1 MIIKYITFLVG
12 IIWSYAIIKTQSVF
26 SKKAG
31 IIFKIFIT
39 KISWLS
45 LIAAC
50 YFGYKNF
57 TVKSTVIGIIWS
69 YSIIKTQS
77 VFSKKAGIIFKIFI
91 TKISWLSLIAACYFG
106 YKNFTVKSTV
116 IGIIIGVL
124 LVNVGFYLLKKYINQ
139 RFNEKQLTFFK
150 SFFEYTLIFLVI
162 YFVLF

>member
-1 MIIKYITFLVG
+1 MIIKYIIFLFG
-12 IIWSYAIIKTQSVF
+12 IIWSYSMIKTQSIF

-39 KISWLS
+39 KISWFS

-57 TVKSTVIGIIWS
+57 SIKSTI
-69 YSIIKTQS
+69 
-77 VFSKKAGIIFKIFI
+77 
-91 TKISWLSLIAACYFG
+91 
-106 YKNFTVKSTV
+106 

-124 LVNVGFYLLKKYINQ
+124 LVNIGFYFLRKYINQ
-139 RFNEKQLTFFK
+139 RLNKKQITILK
-150 SFFEYTLIFLVI
+150 SFFEYSLIFLVI

>member
-1 MIIKYITFLVG
+1 MIIKYTTFL
-12 IIWSYAIIKTQSVF
+12 
-26 SKKAG
+26 
-31 IIFKIFIT
+31 
-39 KISWLS
+39 
-45 LIAAC
+45 
-50 YFGYKNF
+50 
-57 TVKSTVIGIIWS
+57 IGIIWS

-91 TKISWLSLIAACYFG
+91 TKISWLSLIAVCYFG

-150 SFFEYTLIFLVI
+150 SFFEYTLVFLVI